1 MVNLN
6 AGTCA
11 VGTRPVGPYVRA
23 NWKEKTFESTV
34 TLEPLLRVV
43 TENFLRVIVHT

>member
-23 NWKEKTFESTV
+23 NWKEKHSN
-34 TLEPLLRVV
+34 LP
-43 TENFLRVIVHT
+43 